1 MESYEES
8 DNQVV
13 ETFDDMGLHDNILRG
28 IYAYGFE
35 VPSQIQKK
43 AIIPVIKGRDI
54 LAQAQSGT
62 GKTATFLIG
71 TLQRIFDS
79 MPSDEISTII
89 VAPTRELAQQI
100 FTVCN
105 ELTTYTDIN
114 SMCAIGG
121 YSISNNLEKLY
132 KENVHLVIGTPGRIL
147 HLCKKGM
154 NMKNIKTIILDE
166 VDEMF
171 SIGFKDQI
179 YDIFQYLPNDCQ
191 VGLFS
196 ATLQCNT
203 LELSKKILRDPVK
216 VFVKDCEV
224 TLDGISQF
232 YIDVKQEQWKFDTLL
247 DIYDKLSISQTMIYT
262 NSKKKADKLR
272 YNLEKEGHI
281 VECIHSDMSQK
292 ERNSI
297 LNDYRCGKSRIL
309 ITTDILSRG
318 IDIQQVSIVINYDLP
333 AHKEVYIHRI
343 GRSGRFGRKGIAIN
357 LISSREYK
365 QLNNIENFYE
375 TEIREMPNDISSFI

>member
-1 MESYEES
+1 MKISY
-8 DNQVV
+8 
-13 ETFDDMGLHDNILRG
+13 
-28 IYAYGFE
+28 
-35 VPSQIQKK
+35 
-43 AIIPVIKGRDI
+43 AI
-54 LAQAQSGT
+54 
-62 GKTATFLIG
+62 
-71 TLQRIFDS
+71 
-79 MPSDEISTII
+79 
-89 VAPTRELAQQI
+89 
-100 FTVCN
+100 TVCN
-105 ELTTYTDIN
+105 ELTIYTEIN
-114 SMCAIGG
+114 AMCAIGG

-132 KENVHLVIGTPGRIL
+132 KENVHMIVGTPGRIL

-154 NMKNIKTIILDE
+154 IMKNIKTIILDE
-166 VDEMF
+166 VGEMF
-171 SIGFKDQI
+171 SIGFKEQI
-179 YDIFQYLPNDCQ
+179 YDIFQFLPNDCQ

-196 ATLQCNT
+196 ATMQCNT
-203 LELSKKILRDPVK
+203 LELSERILRNPVK
-216 VFVKDCEV
+216 VFVKDCEI

-232 YIDVKQEQWKFDTLL
+232 YIDVKNEQWKFDTLL

-281 VECIHSDMSQK
+281 VECIHSDMTQK

-333 AHKEVYIHRI
+333 KHKEVYIHRI

-365 QLNNIENFYE
+365 QLNNIENFYS
-375 TEIREMPNDISSFI
+375 TEIREMPNDISSFV

>member
-1 MESYEES
+1 
-8 DNQVV
+8 
-13 ETFDDMGLHDNILRG
+13 
-28 IYAYGFE
+28 
-35 VPSQIQKK
+35 
-43 AIIPVIKGRDI
+43 
-54 LAQAQSGT
+54 
-62 GKTATFLIG
+62 
-71 TLQRIFDS
+71 
-79 MPSDEISTII
+79 
-89 VAPTRELAQQI
+89 
-100 FTVCN
+100 
-105 ELTTYTDIN
+105 
-114 SMCAIGG
+114 MCAIGG

-132 KENVHLVIGTPGRIL
+132 KENVHMIVGTPGRIL

-154 NMKNIKTIILDE
+154 IMKNIKTIILDE

-171 SIGFKDQI
+171 SIGFKEQI
-179 YDIFQYLPNDCQ
+179 YDIFQFLPNDCQ

-196 ATLQCNT
+196 ATMQCNT
-203 LELSKKILRDPVK
+203 LELSERILRNPVK
-216 VFVKDCEV
+216 VFVKDCEI

-232 YIDVKQEQWKFDTLL
+232 YIDVKNEQWKFDTLL

-281 VECIHSDMSQK
+281 VECIHSDMTQK

-333 AHKEVYIHRI
+333 KHKEVYIHRI

-357 LISSREYK
+357 LISSRENK
-365 QLNNIENFYE
+365 QLNNIENFYS
-375 TEIREMPNDISSFI
+375 T